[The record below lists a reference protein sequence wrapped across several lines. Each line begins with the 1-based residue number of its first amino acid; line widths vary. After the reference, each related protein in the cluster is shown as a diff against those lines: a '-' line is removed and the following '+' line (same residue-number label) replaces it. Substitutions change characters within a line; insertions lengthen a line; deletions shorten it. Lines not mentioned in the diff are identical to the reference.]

1 MMANNINAKQYQH
14 RANAVRC
21 SGTSLQQ
28 TARIFSQKSNAMKWR
43 SLVNKI
49 ALAGIAIIIFI
60 QGNLL
65 KTLMS
70 DNSIGPKK
78 EDNALHDFIASPHL
92 KHEPYNISQL
102 PGLWKASQFTGMN
115 SDASQKKVI
124 VVASHCNTPLNWM
137 KDYIVNGSFFVVSR
151 VYIIS
156 KCGEQPLGAP
166 EGAVVQA
173 ITNVGGCDHTYAYFI
188 TEILPQEVRVGS
200 SVAKQR
206 ESIVVFIKDTIMYN
220 NKRLEEYRSLETMVR
235 LASSSN
241 GFGCYGSPP
250 KHASAYHDTTK
261 LSQFRIGRYKRLSK
275 GYSPNGNLTFK
286 SSYFNLGAY
295 WLAINLTLKSLHLC
309 AMEGYLRL
317 QLKTYTS
324 KI

>member
-1 MMANNINAKQYQH
+1 M
-14 RANAVRC
+14 
-21 SGTSLQQ
+21 
-28 TARIFSQKSNAMKWR
+28 
-43 SLVNKI
+43 
-49 ALAGIAIIIFI
+49 
-60 QGNLL
+60 
-65 KTLMS
+65 
-70 DNSIGPKK
+70 
-78 EDNALHDFIASPHL
+78 
-92 KHEPYNISQL
+92 
-102 PGLWKASQFTGMN
+102 
-115 SDASQKKVI
+115 
-124 VVASHCNTPLNWM
+124 
-137 KDYIVNGSFFVVSR
+137 
-151 VYIIS
+151 
-156 KCGEQPLGAP
+156 
-166 EGAVVQA
+166 
-173 ITNVGGCDHTYAYFI
+173 
-188 TEILPQEVRVGS
+188 RVGS

-295 WLAINLTLKSLHLC
+295 WLAINLTLKSLYLC